1 MRNLQNVLVSDYGL
15 DLTGWTLEAAT
26 DISPNGRTIVGNGT
40 NPNGDLEAW
49 IAIIPGPA
57 TACID
62 GLDNDGDGFT
72 DYPDDPGCADADDL
86 SERSPLLICDDGS
99 DNDGDG
105 LIVCPGEDGGFLE
118 VSVWRRR
125 VFANI
130 ARKVVGKG
138 RTVTPHTLRHTYA
151 SIHLSRGTD
160 LLWVQRQGGW
170 QSPTVLLSTYAHF
183 LPTELE
189 ENPSASRELYRMIPT
204 REDAWSLLCEFNQSA
219 SLRMHALAVEGVM
232 RHLARRR
239 GGDEELW
246 GMVGVLHDLDY
257 ERYPDEHCQKA
268 ESILRE
274 RGWPEEIIR
283 AVLSHGWGICTQVE
297 PESDME
303 KCLYAV
309 DELTGL
315 VTATALV
322 RPSRSVLDMKAKS
335 VKKKWKDARFAAGVD
350 RSLIERGAELL
361 GMPLEELIAETIAGM
376 REVAA
381 AIGLEGGAA

>member
-1 MRNLQNVLVSDYGL
+1 MVASALREPTFLGEGHAQAVAADGATVVGYTSSPFRAFIWDSVNGMRNLQNVLVSDYGL

-170 QSPTVLLSTYAHF
+170 QSPTVLLSTYAGCVG
-183 LPTELE
+183 L
-189 ENPSASRELYRMIPT
+189 SRR
-204 REDAWSLLCEFNQSA
+204 
-219 SLRMHALAVEGVM
+219 
-232 RHLARRR
+232 
-239 GGDEELW
+239 
-246 GMVGVLHDLDY
+246 
-257 ERYPDEHCQKA
+257 
-268 ESILRE
+268 
-274 RGWPEEIIR
+274 
-283 AVLSHGWGICTQVE
+283 
-297 PESDME
+297 
-303 KCLYAV
+303 
-309 DELTGL
+309 
-315 VTATALV
+315 
-322 RPSRSVLDMKAKS
+322 KS
-335 VKKKWKDARFAAGVD
+335 
-350 RSLIERGAELL
+350 
-361 GMPLEELIAETIAGM
+361 
-376 REVAA
+376 
-381 AIGLEGGAA
+381 

>member
-1 MRNLQNVLVSDYGL
+1 VDHPVAIDGEPL
-15 DLTGWTLEAAT
+15 DRVGPALTLLHHGHEPVEDRLPALEG
-26 DISPNGRTIVGNGT
+26 P
-40 NPNGDLEAW
+40 L
-49 IAIIPGPA
+49 AIIPGPA

-183 LPTELE
+183 LPTEL
-189 ENPSASRELYRMIPT
+189 
-204 REDAWSLLCEFNQSA
+204 
-219 SLRMHALAVEGVM
+219 
-232 RHLARRR
+232 
-239 GGDEELW
+239 
-246 GMVGVLHDLDY
+246 
-257 ERYPDEHCQKA
+257 
-268 ESILRE
+268 
-274 RGWPEEIIR
+274 
-283 AVLSHGWGICTQVE
+283 
-297 PESDME
+297 
-303 KCLYAV
+303 
-309 DELTGL
+309 TGL
-315 VTATALV
+315 ADVLTARNGTSRGRRHRLRWLEQKKILVQAGSYTA
-322 RPSRSVLDMKAKS
+322 
-335 VKKKWKDARFAAGVD
+335 
-350 RSLIERGAELL
+350 
-361 GMPLEELIAETIAGM
+361 
-376 REVAA
+376 
-381 AIGLEGGAA
+381 